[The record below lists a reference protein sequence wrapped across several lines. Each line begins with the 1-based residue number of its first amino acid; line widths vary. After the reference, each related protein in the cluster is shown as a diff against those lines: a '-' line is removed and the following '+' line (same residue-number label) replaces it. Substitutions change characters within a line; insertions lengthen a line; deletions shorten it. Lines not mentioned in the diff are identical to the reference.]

1 MNQALL
7 EIAYAILSNGAN
19 ELDFWDFTEG
29 VTIPGVCFEGI
40 SHIIF
45 ETLLF
50 DVLPEVT
57 KRVSSSPWQGLI
69 SLNLHPEGRT
79 FGFGLVLKR
88 NLENFDGLSNCV
100 SNMLFAE
107 TKPLA
112 VLMLIVL
119 RDVPL
124 FVEQVSLLDAVG
136 DPSSLVNVS
145 LEIVLWSE
153 RVTDGLKLIGEALVE
168 F

>member
-1 MNQALL
+1 M
-7 EIAYAILSNGAN
+7 
-19 ELDFWDFTEG
+19 
-29 VTIPGVCFEGI
+29 TIPGICFEG
-40 SHIIF
+40 SPHIIF

-57 KRVSSSPWQGLI
+57 KRVCSSPWQGLI
-69 SLNLHPEGRT
+69 SLDLHPEGGT

-107 TKPLA
+107 TNLLT
-112 VLMLIVL
+112 VFMLIVL
-119 RDVPL
+119 SQVPF
-124 FVEQVSLLDAVG
+124 FVEQLPLLDAVG
-136 DPSSLVNVS
+136 DPSSLVNRS

-153 RVTDGLKLIGEALVE
+153 RVTDGL
-168 F
+168 